1 MTQINLDEIKSKSV
15 HTGIL
20 EAICLMRE
28 TREKLYELLDDSEVT
43 EYIEAKK
50 RLIAMTDD
58 LCRFSNELSDLIG
71 SIFFIRSD
79 ETISEAL
86 KRIA

>member
-50 RLIAMTDD
+50 AAHSYD
-58 LCRFSNELSDLIG
+58 
-71 SIFFIRSD
+71 
-79 ETISEAL
+79 
-86 KRIA
+86 

>member
-28 TREKLYELLDDSEVT
+28 TREKLYELLNDNEVT
-43 EYIEAKK
+43 EYIEAKSS
-50 RLIAMTDD
+50 L
-58 LCRFSNELSDLIG
+58 
-71 SIFFIRSD
+71 
-79 ETISEAL
+79 
-86 KRIA
+86 

>member
-1 MTQINLDEIKSKSV
+1 MTQINLDEVKSKLV

-28 TREKLYELLDDSEVT
+28 TREKLYELLNDNEVT

-50 RLIAMTDD
+50 QLVAMTDD
-58 LCRFSNELSDLIG
+58 LYRFSNKLSELMVVFSISD
-71 SIFFIRSD
+71 R
-79 ETISEAL
+79 T
-86 KRIA
+86 KR

>member
-28 TREKLYELLDDSEVT
+28 TREKLYELLNDKEVA
-43 EYIEAKK
+43 ENIEAKK
-50 RLIAMTDD
+50 QLMAMAGD
-58 LCRFSNELSDLIG
+58 LCSFSNKLSGLIG

-79 ETISEAL
+79 EAVSDAL
-86 KRIA
+86 KRLA